1 MFKYIKTALPL
12 IAGALL
18 MTAATSCSD
27 SFFDLQPDDEVTGD
41 KVYKTENDF
50 ELAVNACYSKL
61 QTQMNFYIEMCE
73 YRSDNL
79 SLNAPTAGTQDRFD
93 IDTFNETS
101 ANGILDDLWEN
112 FYNGIYR
119 CNKVLDK
126 IDGANFDPVK
136 KQQFKG
142 EAMFVRALTFFN
154 MYRAWGTVPVPR
166 RVLNV
171 SEALQLGRA
180 TEDEM
185 YSYLAGDLEQIINES
200 MLPDSYSGKDV
211 GRATSGAAKALLA
224 KVYLTFKRPQQAA
237 TLLSGMIGTY
247 DLLPDIAD
255 VFDVNNKMN
264 REVIFA
270 VRYNKSVV
278 GEGHGAWYSIT
289 NATDDNNRTNILKTL
304 YDGTDDARAGLLE
317 YVKVPGVNVHLMRK
331 FYDTRDE
338 STMQYGPDNIL
349 IRYADV
355 VLMYAEALNEVSYSN
370 DQNSEA
376 LKALNMVHTRAGLP
390 TIDIADLPSQ
400 DAFRKAVMLERQK
413 EFPYEGHRWFD
424 SVRLGGAKEA
434 AAAEGKTIQDY
445 QFLYPIP
452 SSEIERINNSAL
464 LWQNPGY

>member
-1 MFKYIKTALPL
+1 MLKYIKIALPL

-18 MTAATSCSD
+18 MSATTSCSD

-101 ANGILDDLWEN
+101 ANGILDNLWEN

-126 IDGANFDPVK
+126 IDGASFDSVK

-166 RVLNV
+166 RVLSV

-180 TEDEM
+180 TEEEM
-185 YSYLAGDLEQIINES
+185 YSYLAGDLEQIINEN

-224 KVYLTFKRPQQAA
+224 KVYLTFKRPQQA
-237 TLLSGMIGTY
+237 TNLLRGMIGTY
-247 DLLPDIAD
+247 ELLPNVAD

-264 REVIFA
+264 REIIFA
-270 VRYNKSVV
+270 VRYNKTVV
-278 GEGHGAWYSIT
+278 GEGHGAWYSLT
-289 NATDDNNRTNILKTL
+289 NATDDNNRTNTLNTL
-304 YDGTDDARAGLLE
+304 YDGTTDTRAALLE
-317 YVKVPGVNVHLMRK
+317 FVKVPGVNVHLMRK

-355 VLMYAEALNEVSYSN
+355 VLMYAEALNEVAYSN